1 MGPGIFMAVVGAIL
15 LFAVRVNVQTV
26 NLQVVGLIFLIAGG
40 ALIALDVRSGRRKR
54 VSTDVVEHER
64 SSEPGHSVRDVVRRV
79 RRD

>member
-1 MGPGIFMAVVGAIL
+1 MAVVGAIL
-15 LFAVRVNVQTV
+15 LFAVRVNVQTI

-54 VSTDVVEHER
+54 VSTQVVEHEQ
-64 SSEPGHSVRDVVRRV
+64 SSEPGHSVRHVVNRI